1 MREMTAMKI
10 LLAAILLAGSTGFA
24 MAQSTMSNPST
35 MGAAAKGMSEAQARY
50 AAEVA
55 GYSNLSELKQ
65 DKKGD
70 WMGAGAKGSFMVDPT
85 GKVIP
90 QS

>member
-10 LLAAILLAGSTGFA
+10 LLAALLLAGSTGLA

-35 MGAAAKGMSEAQARY
+35 MGAATKGMSEAQARY
-50 AAEVA
+50 AAETA
-55 GYSNLSELKQ
+55 GYDHLSSLTQ

-70 WMGAGAKGSFMVDPT
+70 WMGAGTKGNFMVDTT
-85 GKVIP
+85 GKVTP